1 MESTNKEDIIEP
13 EEAPKNTIEDEKDSK
28 EEKEDQKIQEVPSEI
43 KQPYQ
48 KYYKSRSFMPKFTG
62 KSIKSGTSSFTMD
75 SSLNNDPLS
84 SSRDSEE
91 KRVRRSFD
99 IEYPTL
105 KRSHSTKKYH
115 YSKDYK
121 KDIIKEQKNEDEDS
135 FCSFASNR
143 SKFSSYTI
151 MPKESNL
158 FFFEKRKLFD
168 ENTIKNITT
177 MEPVLETYDENLIF
191 QKPKMQILSDKKE
204 DSKLNVITSST
215 INVKKTLLDENEI
228 IQEVKELDGI
238 FDEEF
243 DQRLDSIKIKY
254 KSFYD
259 KEEPPALF
267 MGLQGE
273 CRPFNDEVPD
283 EIIEE
288 NYEDDA
294 KEVIRKNSM
303 IIQRKK
309 NIADEIDDDFKKI
322 KRRNSKLNAF
332 IDDKMFIDEKDE
344 LNHKDEIEE
353 KEEKDDKEENEDDK
367 EEKEDDKEEKEDDKE
382 EKGND
387 SDKGSK
393 NSSK

>member
-1 MESTNKEDIIEP
+1 MDSNPKDVNEILEP
-13 EEAPKNTIEDEKDSK
+13 EIKSEDKKTSD
-28 EEKEDQKIQEVPSEI
+28 IPQEN

-48 KYYKSRSFMPKFTG
+48 RYYKSKSFMPKFTG
-62 KSIKSGTSSFTMD
+62 KSIKSGASSFTND

-91 KRVRRSFD
+91 KRIKRGID

-121 KDIIKEQKNEDEDS
+121 KDIIKEEKNEDEDS

-158 FFFEKRKLFD
+158 FFFEKKKFFD
-168 ENTIKNITT
+168 ENAIKNITT
-177 MEPVLETYDENLIF
+177 MEPVPETYDENLIF

-204 DSKLNVITSST
+204 DSKLNVITSSN
-215 INVKKTLLDENEI
+215 INIKKTPMDENEI
-228 IQEVKELDGI
+228 IEEVKELDGI

-243 DQRLDSIKIKY
+243 DQKLDSIKIKY

-267 MGLQGE
+267 SGLQGE

-322 KRRNSKLNAF
+322 KRKNSKLNF
-332 IDDKMFIDEKDE
+332 VIDDKMFIDEKDE
-344 LNHKDEIEE
+344 LNHKDENEE
-353 KEEKDDKEENEDDK
+353 KEEKDDKKEKEEEKEEENEEEK
-367 EEKEDDKEEKEDDKE
+367 EEKEDD
-382 EKGND
+382 

-393 NSSK
+393 HSSK

>member
-1 MESTNKEDIIEP
+1 MDSNPKDVNEILEP
-13 EEAPKNTIEDEKDSK
+13 EIKSEDKKTSDVP
-28 EEKEDQKIQEVPSEI
+28 QEN

-48 KYYKSRSFMPKFTG
+48 RYYKSKSFMPKFTG
-62 KSIKSGTSSFTMD
+62 KSIKSGASSFTND

-91 KRVRRSFD
+91 KRIKRGID

-121 KDIIKEQKNEDEDS
+121 KDIIKEEKNEDEDS

-158 FFFEKRKLFD
+158 FFFEKKKFFD
-168 ENTIKNITT
+168 ENAIKNITT
-177 MEPVLETYDENLIF
+177 MEPVPETYDENLIF

-204 DSKLNVITSST
+204 DSKLNVITSSN
-215 INVKKTLLDENEI
+215 INIKKTPMDENEI
-228 IQEVKELDGI
+228 IEEVKELDGI

-267 MGLQGE
+267 SGLQGE

-322 KRRNSKLNAF
+322 KRKNSKLNF
-332 IDDKMFIDEKDE
+332 VIDDKMFIDEKDE
-344 LNHKDEIEE
+344 LNHKEENEE
-353 KEEKDDKEENEDDK
+353 KEEKDDKKEKEEEKEEENEEEK
-367 EEKEDDKEEKEDDKE
+367 EEKEDD
-382 EKGND
+382 

-393 NSSK
+393 HSSK

>member
-1 MESTNKEDIIEP
+1 MDSNPKDVNEIVEP
-13 EEAPKNTIEDEKDSK
+13 EIK
-28 EEKEDQKIQEVPSEI
+28 EEEDKKTSDIPQEN

-48 KYYKSRSFMPKFTG
+48 RYYKSKSFMPKFTG
-62 KSIKSGTSSFTMD
+62 KSIKSGASSFTND

-91 KRVRRSFD
+91 KRIKRGID

-121 KDIIKEQKNEDEDS
+121 KDIIKEEKNEDEDS

-143 SKFSSYTI
+143 SKFSSITI

-158 FFFEKRKLFD
+158 FFFEKKKFFD
-168 ENTIKNITT
+168 ENAIKNITT
-177 MEPVLETYDENLIF
+177 MEPVPETYDENLIF

-204 DSKLNVITSST
+204 DSKLNVITSSN
-215 INVKKTLLDENEI
+215 INIKKTPMDENEI
-228 IQEVKELDGI
+228 IEEVKELDGI

-267 MGLQGE
+267 SGLQGE

-322 KRRNSKLNAF
+322 KRKNSKLNF
-332 IDDKMFIDEKDE
+332 VIDDKMFIDEKDE
-344 LNHKDEIEE
+344 LNHKDENEE
-353 KEEKDDKEENEDDK
+353 KEEKDDKKEKEEEKEEENEEEK
-367 EEKEDDKEEKEDDKE
+367 EEKEDD
-382 EKGND
+382 

-393 NSSK
+393 HSSK

>member
-1 MESTNKEDIIEP
+1 
-13 EEAPKNTIEDEKDSK
+13 
-28 EEKEDQKIQEVPSEI
+28 
-43 KQPYQ
+43 
-48 KYYKSRSFMPKFTG
+48 
-62 KSIKSGTSSFTMD
+62 
-75 SSLNNDPLS
+75 
-84 SSRDSEE
+84 
-91 KRVRRSFD
+91 
-99 IEYPTL
+99 
-105 KRSHSTKKYH
+105 
-115 YSKDYK
+115 
-121 KDIIKEQKNEDEDS
+121 
-135 FCSFASNR
+135 
-143 SKFSSYTI
+143 

-382 EKGND
+382 EKDND

>member
-1 MESTNKEDIIEP
+1 MDSDPKDINEIVEP
-13 EEAPKNTIEDEKDSK
+13 EIK
-28 EEKEDQKIQEVPSEI
+28 EEEDKKTSDVPIEN

-48 KYYKSRSFMPKFTG
+48 RYYKSKSFMPKFTG
-62 KSIKSGTSSFTMD
+62 KSIKSGASSFTND

-91 KRVRRSFD
+91 KRIKRGID

-121 KDIIKEQKNEDEDS
+121 KDIIKEEKNEDEDS

-158 FFFEKRKLFD
+158 FFFEKKKFFD
-168 ENTIKNITT
+168 ENAIKNITT
-177 MEPVLETYDENLIF
+177 MEPVPETYDENLIF

-204 DSKLNVITSST
+204 DSKLNVITSSN
-215 INVKKTLLDENEI
+215 INIKKTPMDENEI
-228 IQEVKELDGI
+228 IEEVKELDGI

-267 MGLQGE
+267 SGLQGE

-322 KRRNSKLNAF
+322 KRKNSKLNF
-332 IDDKMFIDEKDE
+332 VIDDKMFIDEKDE
-344 LNHKDEIEE
+344 LNHKEENEE
-353 KEEKDDKEENEDDK
+353 KEEKDDKKEKEEEKEEENEEEK
-367 EEKEDDKEEKEDDKE
+367 EEKEDD
-382 EKGND
+382 

-393 NSSK
+393 HSSK

>member
-1 MESTNKEDIIEP
+1 MDSNPKDVNEILEP
-13 EEAPKNTIEDEKDSK
+13 EIKGEEDKKTSDVPIEN
-28 EEKEDQKIQEVPSEI
+28 

-48 KYYKSRSFMPKFTG
+48 RYYKSKSFMPKFTG
-62 KSIKSGTSSFTMD
+62 KSIKSGASSFTND

-91 KRVRRSFD
+91 KRIKRGID

-121 KDIIKEQKNEDEDS
+121 KDIIKEEKNEDEDS

-158 FFFEKRKLFD
+158 FFFEKKKFFD
-168 ENTIKNITT
+168 ENAIKNITT
-177 MEPVLETYDENLIF
+177 MEPVPETYDENLIF

-204 DSKLNVITSST
+204 DSKLNVITSSN
-215 INVKKTLLDENEI
+215 INLKKTPMDENEI
-228 IQEVKELDGI
+228 IEEVKELDGI

-267 MGLQGE
+267 SGLQGE

-322 KRRNSKLNAF
+322 KRKNSKLNF
-332 IDDKMFIDEKDE
+332 VIDDKMFIDEKDE
-344 LNHKDEIEE
+344 LNHKEENEE
-353 KEEKDDKEENEDDK
+353 KEEKDDKKEKEEEKEEENEEEK
-367 EEKEDDKEEKEDDKE
+367 EEKEDD
-382 EKGND
+382 

-393 NSSK
+393 HSSK

>member
-1 MESTNKEDIIEP
+1 MDSNPKDVNEILEP
-13 EEAPKNTIEDEKDSK
+13 EIKSEDKKTSD
-28 EEKEDQKIQEVPSEI
+28 IPQEN

-48 KYYKSRSFMPKFTG
+48 RYYKSKSFMPKFTG
-62 KSIKSGTSSFTMD
+62 KSIKSGASSFTND

-91 KRVRRSFD
+91 KRIKRGID

-121 KDIIKEQKNEDEDS
+121 KDIIKEEKNEDEDS

-158 FFFEKRKLFD
+158 FFFEKKKFFD
-168 ENTIKNITT
+168 ENAIKNITT
-177 MEPVLETYDENLIF
+177 MEPVPETYDENLIF

-204 DSKLNVITSST
+204 DSKLNVITSSN
-215 INVKKTLLDENEI
+215 INIKKTPMDENEI
-228 IQEVKELDGI
+228 IEEVKELDGI

-267 MGLQGE
+267 SGLQGE

-322 KRRNSKLNAF
+322 KRKNSKLNF
-332 IDDKMFIDEKDE
+332 VIDDKMFIDEKDE
-344 LNHKDEIEE
+344 LNHKDENEE
-353 KEEKDDKEENEDDK
+353 KEEKDDKKEKEEEKEEENEEEKEQK
-367 EEKEDDKEEKEDDKE
+367 EEKEDD
-382 EKGND
+382 

-393 NSSK
+393 HSSK

>member
-1 MESTNKEDIIEP
+1 MDSDPKDVNEIVEP
-13 EEAPKNTIEDEKDSK
+13 EIK
-28 EEKEDQKIQEVPSEI
+28 EEEDKKTSDVPQEN

-48 KYYKSRSFMPKFTG
+48 RYYKSKSFMPKFTG
-62 KSIKSGTSSFTMD
+62 KSIKSGASSFTND

-91 KRVRRSFD
+91 KRIKRGID

-121 KDIIKEQKNEDEDS
+121 KDIIKEEKNEDEDS

-158 FFFEKRKLFD
+158 FFFEKKKFFD
-168 ENTIKNITT
+168 ENAIKNITT
-177 MEPVLETYDENLIF
+177 MEPVPETYDENLIF

-204 DSKLNVITSST
+204 DSKLNVITSSN
-215 INVKKTLLDENEI
+215 INIKKTPMDENEI
-228 IQEVKELDGI
+228 IEEVKELDGI

-267 MGLQGE
+267 SGLQGE

-322 KRRNSKLNAF
+322 KRKNSKLNF
-332 IDDKMFIDEKDE
+332 VIDDKMFIDEKDE
-344 LNHKDEIEE
+344 LNHKEENEE
-353 KEEKDDKEENEDDK
+353 KEEKDDKKEKEEEKEEENEEEK
-367 EEKEDDKEEKEDDKE
+367 EEKEDD
-382 EKGND
+382 

-393 NSSK
+393 HSSK

>member
-1 MESTNKEDIIEP
+1 MDSDPKDVNEILEP
-13 EEAPKNTIEDEKDSK
+13 EIKSEDKKTSDVP
-28 EEKEDQKIQEVPSEI
+28 QEN

-48 KYYKSRSFMPKFTG
+48 RYYKSKSFMPKFTG
-62 KSIKSGTSSFTMD
+62 KSIKSGASSFTND

-91 KRVRRSFD
+91 KRIKRGID

-121 KDIIKEQKNEDEDS
+121 KDIIKEEKNEDEDS

-158 FFFEKRKLFD
+158 FFFEKKKFFD
-168 ENTIKNITT
+168 ENAIKNITT
-177 MEPVLETYDENLIF
+177 MEPVPETYDENLIF

-204 DSKLNVITSST
+204 DSKLNVITSSN
-215 INVKKTLLDENEI
+215 INIKKTPMDENEI
-228 IQEVKELDGI
+228 IEEVKELDGI

-267 MGLQGE
+267 SGLQGE

-322 KRRNSKLNAF
+322 KRKNSKLNF
-332 IDDKMFIDEKDE
+332 VIDDKMFIDEKDE
-344 LNHKDEIEE
+344 LNHKEE
-353 KEEKDDKEENEDDK
+353 NEDKEEKDDKKEKEEEKEEENEEEK
-367 EEKEDDKEEKEDDKE
+367 EEKEDD
-382 EKGND
+382 

-393 NSSK
+393 HSSK

>member
-1 MESTNKEDIIEP
+1 MDSDPKDVNEIVEP
-13 EEAPKNTIEDEKDSK
+13 EIK
-28 EEKEDQKIQEVPSEI
+28 EEEDKKTSDIPQEN

-48 KYYKSRSFMPKFTG
+48 RYYKSKSFMPKFTG
-62 KSIKSGTSSFTMD
+62 KSIKSGASSFTND

-91 KRVRRSFD
+91 KRIKRGID

-121 KDIIKEQKNEDEDS
+121 KDIIKEEKNEDEDS

-158 FFFEKRKLFD
+158 FFFEKKKFFD
-168 ENTIKNITT
+168 ENAIKNITT
-177 MEPVLETYDENLIF
+177 MEPVPETYDENLIF

-204 DSKLNVITSST
+204 DSKLNVITSSN
-215 INVKKTLLDENEI
+215 INIKKTPMDENEI
-228 IQEVKELDGI
+228 IEEVKELDGI

-267 MGLQGE
+267 SGLQGE

-322 KRRNSKLNAF
+322 KRKNSKLNF
-332 IDDKMFIDEKDE
+332 VIDDKMFIDEKDE
-344 LNHKDEIEE
+344 LNHKEENEE
-353 KEEKDDKEENEDDK
+353 KEEKDDKKEKEEEKEEENEEEK
-367 EEKEDDKEEKEDDKE
+367 EEKEDD
-382 EKGND
+382 

-393 NSSK
+393 HSSK

>member
-1 MESTNKEDIIEP
+1 MEDDPKEINEIKE
-13 EEAPKNTIEDEKDSK
+13 NQIK
-28 EEKEDQKIQEVPSEI
+28 EEDKKIPEVPTEN
-43 KQPYQ
+43 KQQFQ
-48 KYYKSRSFMPKFTG
+48 KYYRSKSFMPKFMG
-62 KSIKSGTSSFTMD
+62 KSIKSGTSSFTND
-75 SSLNNDPLS
+75 SSLNNDPS
-84 SSRDSEE
+84 SSPRDSEE
-91 KRVRRSFD
+91 KRIKRGID
-99 IEYPTL
+99 IEYPEL

-121 KDIIKEQKNEDEDS
+121 KDIIKEEKIEDEDS

-158 FFFEKRKLFD
+158 FLFEKRKLFD
-168 ENTIKNITT
+168 ENNIKTITT

-215 INVKKTLLDENEI
+215 INVKKTPLDENEV

-243 DQRLDSIKIKY
+243 DQKLDSIKIKY

-259 KEEPPALF
+259 KEEPPVLF
-267 MGLQGE
+267 SGLQGE
-273 CRPFNDEVPD
+273 CKAFNDEVPD

-294 KEVIRKNSM
+294 KEVIRKNSI

-322 KRRNSKLNAF
+322 KRRSSKPLV
-332 IDDKMFIDEKDE
+332 IDDKTRIDEKDE
-344 LNHKDEIEE
+344 LNHKEEIEE
-353 KEEKDDKEENEDDK
+353 KEEEKEEKEGKEKEEEKEEEEK
-367 EEKEDDKEEKEDDKE
+367 EEKEDD
-382 EKGND
+382 

-393 NSSK
+393 HSSN

>member
-1 MESTNKEDIIEP
+1 MDSNPKDVNEILEP
-13 EEAPKNTIEDEKDSK
+13 EIK
-28 EEKEDQKIQEVPSEI
+28 EEEDKKTSDVPQEN

-48 KYYKSRSFMPKFTG
+48 RYYKSKSFMPKFTG
-62 KSIKSGTSSFTMD
+62 KSIKSGASSFTND

-91 KRVRRSFD
+91 KRIKRGID

-121 KDIIKEQKNEDEDS
+121 KDIIKEEKNEDEDS

-158 FFFEKRKLFD
+158 FFFEKKKFFD
-168 ENTIKNITT
+168 ENAIKNITT
-177 MEPVLETYDENLIF
+177 MEPVPETYDENLIF

-204 DSKLNVITSST
+204 DSKLNVITSSN
-215 INVKKTLLDENEI
+215 INIKKTPMDENEI
-228 IQEVKELDGI
+228 IEEVKELDGI

-267 MGLQGE
+267 SGLQGE

-322 KRRNSKLNAF
+322 KRKNSKLNF
-332 IDDKMFIDEKDE
+332 VIDDKMFIDEKDE
-344 LNHKDEIEE
+344 LNHKEENEE
-353 KEEKDDKEENEDDK
+353 KEEKDDKKEKEEEKEEENEEEK
-367 EEKEDDKEEKEDDKE
+367 EEKEDD
-382 EKGND
+382 

-393 NSSK
+393 HSSK

>member
-1 MESTNKEDIIEP
+1 MDSNPKDVNEILEHEIKSEDKKTSDIP
-13 EEAPKNTIEDEKDSK
+13 
-28 EEKEDQKIQEVPSEI
+28 QEN

-48 KYYKSRSFMPKFTG
+48 RYYKSKSFMPKFTG
-62 KSIKSGTSSFTMD
+62 KSIKSGASSFTND

-91 KRVRRSFD
+91 KRIKRGID

-121 KDIIKEQKNEDEDS
+121 KDIIKEEKNEDEDS

-158 FFFEKRKLFD
+158 FFFEKKKFFD
-168 ENTIKNITT
+168 ENAIKNITT
-177 MEPVLETYDENLIF
+177 MEPVPETYDENLIF

-204 DSKLNVITSST
+204 DSKLNVITSSN
-215 INVKKTLLDENEI
+215 INIKKTPMDENEI
-228 IQEVKELDGI
+228 IEEVKELDGI

-259 KEEPPALF
+259 KEEPPVLF
-267 MGLQGE
+267 SGLQGE

-322 KRRNSKLNAF
+322 KRKNSKLNF
-332 IDDKMFIDEKDE
+332 VIDDKMFIDEKDE
-344 LNHKDEIEE
+344 LNHKEENEE
-353 KEEKDDKEENEDDK
+353 KEEKDDKKEKEEEKEEENEEEK
-367 EEKEDDKEEKEDDKE
+367 EEKEDD
-382 EKGND
+382 

-393 NSSK
+393 HSSK

>member
-1 MESTNKEDIIEP
+1 MDSNPKDVNEILEP
-13 EEAPKNTIEDEKDSK
+13 EIKSEDKKTSD
-28 EEKEDQKIQEVPSEI
+28 IPQEN

-48 KYYKSRSFMPKFTG
+48 RYYKSKSFMPKFTG
-62 KSIKSGTSSFTMD
+62 KSIKSGASSFTND

-91 KRVRRSFD
+91 KRIKRGID

-121 KDIIKEQKNEDEDS
+121 KDIIKEEKNEDEDS

-158 FFFEKRKLFD
+158 FFFEKKKFFD
-168 ENTIKNITT
+168 ENAIKNITT
-177 MEPVLETYDENLIF
+177 MEPVPETYDENLIF

-204 DSKLNVITSST
+204 DSKLNVITSSN
-215 INVKKTLLDENEI
+215 INIKKTPMDENEI
-228 IQEVKELDGI
+228 IEEVKELDGI

-267 MGLQGE
+267 SGLQGE

-322 KRRNSKLNAF
+322 KRKNSKLNF
-332 IDDKMFIDEKDE
+332 VIDDKMFIDEKDE
-344 LNHKDEIEE
+344 LNHKEENEE
-353 KEEKDDKEENEDDK
+353 KEEKDDKKEKEEEKEEENEEEKEEK
-367 EEKEDDKEEKEDDKE
+367 EEKEDD
-382 EKGND
+382 

-393 NSSK
+393 HSSK

>member
-1 MESTNKEDIIEP
+1 MDSDPKDTNEILEP
-13 EEAPKNTIEDEKDSK
+13 EIKSEDKKTSD
-28 EEKEDQKIQEVPSEI
+28 IPQEN
-43 KQPYQ
+43 KQSYQ
-48 KYYKSRSFMPKFTG
+48 RYYKSKSFMPKFTG
-62 KSIKSGTSSFTMD
+62 KSIKSGASSFTND

-91 KRVRRSFD
+91 KRIKRGID

-121 KDIIKEQKNEDEDS
+121 KDIIKEEKNEDEDS

-158 FFFEKRKLFD
+158 FFFEKKKFFD
-168 ENTIKNITT
+168 ENAIKNITT
-177 MEPVLETYDENLIF
+177 MEPVPETYDENLIF

-204 DSKLNVITSST
+204 DSKLNVITSSN
-215 INVKKTLLDENEI
+215 INIKKTPMDENEI
-228 IQEVKELDGI
+228 IEEVKELDGI

-267 MGLQGE
+267 SGLQGE

-322 KRRNSKLNAF
+322 KRKNSKLNF
-332 IDDKMFIDEKDE
+332 VIDDKMFIDEKDE
-344 LNHKDEIEE
+344 LNHKEENEE
-353 KEEKDDKEENEDDK
+353 KEEKDDKKEKEEEKEEENEEEK
-367 EEKEDDKEEKEDDKE
+367 EEKEDD
-382 EKGND
+382 

-393 NSSK
+393 HSSK

>member
-1 MESTNKEDIIEP
+1 ME
-13 EEAPKNTIEDEKDSK
+13 PKTIKSNVK
-28 EEKEDQKIQEVPSEI
+28 EEEKMENKDLPKESEI
-43 KQPYQ
+43 KNKDIISENKKPYQ
-48 KYYKSRSFMPKFTG
+48 NFYKSKSFMHKTIG
-62 KSIKSGTSSFTMD
+62 KSMKSGTSSFTMD
-75 SSLNNDPLS
+75 SSSQNNDQLS

-91 KRVRRSFD
+91 KRIRRGFD

-105 KRSHSTKKYH
+105 KRSRSTKKYH

-121 KDIIKEQKNEDEDS
+121 KDIIKEEKNEDEDS
-135 FCSFASNR
+135 FCSFASNKT
-143 SKFSSYTI
+143 KFSSVTV

-168 ENTIKNITT
+168 ENAIKNITT
-177 MEPVLETYDENLIF
+177 MEPVPETYDENLIF

-215 INVKKTLLDENEI
+215 INIKKTPLDENEI

-243 DQRLDSIKIKY
+243 DQKLDSIKIKY
-254 KSFYD
+254 KMLYD

-267 MGLQGE
+267 SGLQGE
-273 CRPFNDEVPD
+273 CKPFNDEVPD

-294 KEVIRKNSM
+294 KEVIKKNSI
-303 IIQRKK
+303 IIQTKK

-322 KRRNSKLNAF
+322 KRRKSKLNVV

-344 LNHKDEIEE
+344 LNHKEENEE
-353 KEEKDDKEENEDDK
+353 KEEKDEKEDKDAIKEEDKDDEK
-367 EEKEDDKEEKEDDKE
+367 EEKEEKEEE
-382 EKGND
+382 
-387 SDKGSK
+387 
-393 NSSK
+393 

>member
-1 MESTNKEDIIEP
+1 MDSDPKDINEIVEP
-13 EEAPKNTIEDEKDSK
+13 EIKSEDKKTSD
-28 EEKEDQKIQEVPSEI
+28 IPQEN

-48 KYYKSRSFMPKFTG
+48 RYYKSKSFMPKFTG
-62 KSIKSGTSSFTMD
+62 KSIKSGASSFTND

-91 KRVRRSFD
+91 KRIKRGID

-121 KDIIKEQKNEDEDS
+121 KDIIKEEKNEDEDS

-158 FFFEKRKLFD
+158 FFFEKKKFFD
-168 ENTIKNITT
+168 ENAIKNITT
-177 MEPVLETYDENLIF
+177 MEPVPETYDENLIF

-204 DSKLNVITSST
+204 DSKLNVITSSN
-215 INVKKTLLDENEI
+215 INIKKTPMDENEI
-228 IQEVKELDGI
+228 IEEVKELDGI

-267 MGLQGE
+267 SGLQGE

-322 KRRNSKLNAF
+322 KRKNSKLNF
-332 IDDKMFIDEKDE
+332 VIDDKMFIDEKDE
-344 LNHKDEIEE
+344 LNHKDENEE
-353 KEEKDDKEENEDDK
+353 KEEKDDKKEKEEEKEEENEEEKEEK
-367 EEKEDDKEEKEDDKE
+367 EEKEDD
-382 EKGND
+382 

-393 NSSK
+393 HSSK

>member
-1 MESTNKEDIIEP
+1 MEPIKKQTTSQNVQEEPKED
-13 EEAPKNTIEDEKDSK
+13 K
-28 EEKEDQKIQEVPSEI
+28 KIQEVPSENI
-43 KQPYQ
+43 QPYQ
-48 KYYKSRSFMPKFTG
+48 RYYKTKAFMPKFLG
-62 KSIKSGTSSFTMD
+62 KSMKSGTSSFTMD

-84 SSRDSEE
+84 SSRDSEG
-91 KRVRRSFD
+91 KRVKKSFD
-99 IEYPTL
+99 IEYPEL

-121 KDIIKEQKNEDEDS
+121 KDIIKEEKNEDEDS

-143 SKFSSYTI
+143 SKFSSYTM

-158 FFFEKRKLFD
+158 FFFEKKKFFD
-168 ENTIKNITT
+168 ENAIKNIIT
-177 MEPVLETYDENLIF
+177 MEPVPETYDENLIF

-215 INVKKTLLDENEI
+215 INVKKTPLDENEI

-243 DQRLDSIKIKY
+243 DQKLDSIKIKY

-259 KEEPPALF
+259 KEEPPLLF
-267 MGLQGE
+267 SGLQGE

-322 KRRNSKLNAF
+322 KKRNSKINF
-332 IDDKMFIDEKDE
+332 SIDNKMFIDEKDE
-344 LNHKDEIEE
+344 LNHKDDIEE
-353 KEEKDDKEENEDDK
+353 K
-367 EEKEDDKEEKEDDKE
+367 EKEDDKEIKEDKDEDKYEEKEEKEEKED
-382 EKGND
+382 D

-393 NSSK
+393 NDSK

>member
-1 MESTNKEDIIEP
+1 MEEDKKEPNEINI
-13 EEAPKNTIEDEKDSK
+13 DSK
-28 EEKEDQKIQEVPSEI
+28 KDDKKIKEVPSEN
-43 KQPYQ
+43 KPAYQ
-48 KYYKSRSFMPKFTG
+48 KFYKSKSFMPKFTG
-62 KSIKSGTSSFTMD
+62 KSIKSGASSFTND
-75 SSLNNDPLS
+75 SSLNNDQLS

-91 KRVRRSFD
+91 KKFQKSFD

-121 KDIIKEQKNEDEDS
+121 KDIIKEEKNEDEDS

-158 FFFEKRKLFD
+158 FFFEKRKFFD
-168 ENTIKNITT
+168 ENAIKNITT
-177 MEPVLETYDENLIF
+177 MEPVPETYDENLIF
-191 QKPKMQILSDKKE
+191 QKPKMQLLSDKKE
-204 DSKLNVITSST
+204 DSKLNVITTST
-215 INVKKTLLDENEI
+215 INVKKAPLDENEI

-243 DQRLDSIKIKY
+243 DQKLDSIKIKY

-267 MGLQGE
+267 SGLQGE

-294 KEVIRKNSM
+294 KEVIRKNSK

-309 NIADEIDDDFKKI
+309 NIADEIDDDFKKMR
-322 KRRNSKLNAF
+322 KRNSLVLDIIKDEKAP
-332 IDDKMFIDEKDE
+332 IDEKDE
-344 LNHKDEIEE
+344 LNNKEENEEKEDKDDKEEE
-353 KEEKDDKEENEDDK
+353 KEEKED
-367 EEKEDDKEEKEDDKE
+367 
-382 EKGND
+382 G

-393 NSSK
+393 NSK

>member
-1 MESTNKEDIIEP
+1 MESTNKENINEP
-13 EEAPKNTIEDEKDSK
+13 ENAPKNVIEDEKDSK
-28 EEKEDQKIQEVPSEI
+28 EEKADVNIKEIPSEN

-48 KYYKSRSFMPKFTG
+48 RYYKSKSFIPKFTG

-91 KRVRRSFD
+91 KRARRSFD

-121 KDIIKEQKNEDEDS
+121 KDIIKEEKNEDEDS

-322 KRRNSKLNAF
+322 KKRNSILNVF

-344 LNHKDEIEE
+344 LNHKDDIEE
-353 KEEKDDKEENEDDK
+353 KEEKDDKD
-367 EEKEDDKEEKEDDKE
+367 EKEDDKEEKEEKDE
-382 EKGND
+382 EKEDD

>member
-1 MESTNKEDIIEP
+1 MDSNPKDTNEILEP
-13 EEAPKNTIEDEKDSK
+13 EIKSEDKKTSDVP
-28 EEKEDQKIQEVPSEI
+28 QEN

-48 KYYKSRSFMPKFTG
+48 RYYKSKSFMPKFTG
-62 KSIKSGTSSFTMD
+62 KSIKSGASSFTND

-91 KRVRRSFD
+91 KRIKRGID

-121 KDIIKEQKNEDEDS
+121 KDIIKEEKNEDEDS

-158 FFFEKRKLFD
+158 FFFEKKKFFD
-168 ENTIKNITT
+168 ENAIKNITT
-177 MEPVLETYDENLIF
+177 MEPVPETYDENLIF

-204 DSKLNVITSST
+204 DSKLNVITSSN
-215 INVKKTLLDENEI
+215 INIKKTPMDENEI
-228 IQEVKELDGI
+228 IEEVKELDGI

-267 MGLQGE
+267 SGLQGE

-322 KRRNSKLNAF
+322 KRKNSKLNF
-332 IDDKMFIDEKDE
+332 VIDDKMFIDEKDE
-344 LNHKDEIEE
+344 LNHKDENEE
-353 KEEKDDKEENEDDK
+353 KEEKDDKKEKEEEKEEENEEEKEEK
-367 EEKEDDKEEKEDDKE
+367 EEKEDD
-382 EKGND
+382 

-393 NSSK
+393 HSSK

>member
-1 MESTNKEDIIEP
+1 MESDQKDLNEIE
-13 EEAPKNTIEDEKDSK
+13 ETEIK
-28 EEKEDQKIQEVPSEI
+28 EEDKKISDVPKEA
-43 KQPYQ
+43 KQQYQ
-48 KYYKSRSFMPKFTG
+48 KYYKSKSFMPKFTG
-62 KSIKSGTSSFTMD
+62 KSIKSGASSFTND

-91 KRVRRSFD
+91 KRIKRGID

-121 KDIIKEQKNEDEDS
+121 KDIIKEEKNEDEDS

-168 ENTIKNITT
+168 ENTIKNIST
-177 MEPVLETYDENLIF
+177 MEPVPETYDENLIF

-215 INVKKTLLDENEI
+215 INVKKTPLDDDDI
-228 IQEVKELDGI
+228 IEEVKELDGI
-238 FDEEF
+238 FDEKF
-243 DQRLDSIKIKY
+243 DEKLDSIKIKY

-267 MGLQGE
+267 SGLQGE

-322 KRRNSKLNAF
+322 KKRNSKINF
-332 IDDKMFIDEKDE
+332 SIDNKMFIDEKDE
-344 LNHKDEIEE
+344 LNHKDDIEE
-353 KEEKDDKEENEDDK
+353 K
-367 EEKEDDKEEKEDDKE
+367 EKEDDKEIKEDKDEDKYEEKEEKEEKED
-382 EKGND
+382 D

-393 NSSK
+393 NDSK

>member
-1 MESTNKEDIIEP
+1 MDSNPKDVNEILEP
-13 EEAPKNTIEDEKDSK
+13 EIKGEEDKKTSDVPIEN
-28 EEKEDQKIQEVPSEI
+28 

-48 KYYKSRSFMPKFTG
+48 RYYKSKSFMPKFTG
-62 KSIKSGTSSFTMD
+62 KSIKSGASSFTND

-91 KRVRRSFD
+91 KRIKRGID

-121 KDIIKEQKNEDEDS
+121 KDIIKEEKNEDEDS

-158 FFFEKRKLFD
+158 FFFEKKKFFD
-168 ENTIKNITT
+168 ENAIKNITT
-177 MEPVLETYDENLIF
+177 MEPVPETYDENLIF

-204 DSKLNVITSST
+204 DSKLNVITSSN
-215 INVKKTLLDENEI
+215 INIKKTPMDENEI
-228 IQEVKELDGI
+228 IEEVKELDGI

-267 MGLQGE
+267 SGLQGE

-322 KRRNSKLNAF
+322 KRKNSKLNF
-332 IDDKMFIDEKDE
+332 VIDDKMFIDEKDE
-344 LNHKDEIEE
+344 LNHKDENEE
-353 KEEKDDKEENEDDK
+353 KEEKDDKKEKEEEKEEENEEEK
-367 EEKEDDKEEKEDDKE
+367 EEKEDD
-382 EKGND
+382 

-393 NSSK
+393 HSSK

>member
-1 MESTNKEDIIEP
+1 MDSDPKDTNEILEP
-13 EEAPKNTIEDEKDSK
+13 EIKSEDKKTSDVPIEN
-28 EEKEDQKIQEVPSEI
+28 

-48 KYYKSRSFMPKFTG
+48 RYYKSKSFMPKFTG
-62 KSIKSGTSSFTMD
+62 KSIKSGASSFTND

-91 KRVRRSFD
+91 KRIKRGID

-121 KDIIKEQKNEDEDS
+121 KDIIKEEKNEDEDS

-158 FFFEKRKLFD
+158 FFFEKKKFFD
-168 ENTIKNITT
+168 ENAIKNITT
-177 MEPVLETYDENLIF
+177 MEPVPETYDENLIF

-204 DSKLNVITSST
+204 DSKLNVITSSN
-215 INVKKTLLDENEI
+215 INIKKTPMDENEI
-228 IQEVKELDGI
+228 IEEVKELDGI

-267 MGLQGE
+267 SGLQGE

-322 KRRNSKLNAF
+322 KRKNSKLNF
-332 IDDKMFIDEKDE
+332 VIDDKMFIDEKDE
-344 LNHKDEIEE
+344 LNHKEENEE
-353 KEEKDDKEENEDDK
+353 KEEKDDKKEKEEEKEEENEEEK
-367 EEKEDDKEEKEDDKE
+367 EEKEDD
-382 EKGND
+382 

-393 NSSK
+393 HSSK